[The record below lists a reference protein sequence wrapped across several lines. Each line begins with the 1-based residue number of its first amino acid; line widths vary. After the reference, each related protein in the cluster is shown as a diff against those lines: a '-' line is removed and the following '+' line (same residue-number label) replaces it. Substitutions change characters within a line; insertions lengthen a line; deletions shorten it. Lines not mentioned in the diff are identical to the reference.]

1 MKTNFTRVH
10 FTLISEP
17 KTSSSDVGR
26 ESTPGLLEN
35 LQSINTTKMS
45 EFISLNEKKK
55 KKKEAS
61 ESLAIYVVNEVS

>member
-1 MKTNFTRVH
+1 MKTNFTRDH
-10 FTLISEP
+10 LTLVSEP
-17 KTSSSDVGR
+17 NMSSSDVGH

-35 LQSINTTKMS
+35 LQSINTKKMS
-45 EFISLNEKKK
+45 EFISLNEK